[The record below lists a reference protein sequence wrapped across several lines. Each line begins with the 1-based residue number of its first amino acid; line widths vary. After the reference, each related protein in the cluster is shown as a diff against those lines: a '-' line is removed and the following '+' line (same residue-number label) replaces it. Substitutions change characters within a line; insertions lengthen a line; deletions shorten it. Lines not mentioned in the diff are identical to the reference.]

1 MTRLIQGIRQG
12 RFEFPILSLM
22 LLVLHVDIWGDLS
35 GLQSYALLVAH
46 FGFFLLW
53 QPLWEK
59 GHSVQLL
66 QVAAA
71 VALFLI
77 AYTWLQWWL
86 LGLWV
91 VLLIGLVSSRILYA
105 GAPRPYYLLAV
116 LTLVT
121 ELLIG
126 IVPAVVRP
134 IILPGTVGGT
144 FAYLLLVP
152 ILLIMAGSPD
162 PRAQTGRVQ
171 VDLLHGL
178 LASALVSL
186 VALGSIVITNLTDA
200 DYVDGLIAA
209 VFTTALSLLA
219 ISWLWNPRVGFTGLG
234 VLLNRYMLTI
244 GGPFEQWLT
253 QLSELTDRPG
263 LSPEAFLRR
272 ATELMLQHEWLN
284 GIEWSGDYLDIT
296 LGEQRGPSILF
307 RQGSLLARVFFRSQ
321 PGTALQLH
329 TRLLLRMVAQFYNA
343 KQREFEQ
350 RTQAQLQVIHSTGAR
365 LTHDIK
371 NLVQSL
377 QGLLSAARNIPAERE
392 GELKELLVRQ
402 LPLINERLNRT
413 LEKLRA
419 PGSAEIRVGSL
430 QDWWRE
436 LKHRFEG
443 RGLRFADSGGEAMGI
458 PLELFDSV
466 AENLIENAIHKRQ
479 YQPGIE
485 IEVALESGHE
495 GVTLRVCD
503 SGSIIPEGEAERLFS
518 EPSESGQGLGVGLY
532 QSADLARRL
541 NYRLRLVE
549 NRQGRVCFELTSRRS
564 ATQLPT
570 AAISATARG
579 D

>member
-1 MTRLIQGIRQG
+1 MNRLIEGIRQG
-12 RFEFPILSLM
+12 RFEFPILGLM
-22 LLVLHVDIWGDLS
+22 LLVLHVDIWGHLS
-35 GLQSYALLVAH
+35 GPESYALLIAH

-53 QPLWEK
+53 QPVWEK
-59 GHSVQLL
+59 EHSVQLL

-77 AYTWLQWWL
+77 AYTWLDLWL

-91 VLLIGLVSSRILYA
+91 VLLVGLVSSRILYA

-121 ELLIG
+121 ELVIG
-126 IVPAVVRP
+126 IVPGVVKP
-134 IILPGTVGGT
+134 IALPAAVGGA
-144 FAYLLLVP
+144 FSYLLLLP
-152 ILLIMAGSPD
+152 IFLVMLGKPDSQGQAG
-162 PRAQTGRVQ
+162 AVQ

-178 LASALVSL
+178 LTSALVSL
-186 VALGSIVITNLTDA
+186 VTLGSIVITNLTA
-200 DYVDGLIAA
+200 TDYVDALITA
-209 VFTTALSLLA
+209 VFTTALGLLT
-219 ISWLWNPRVGFTGLG
+219 ISWLWNPRVGFSGLG

-263 LSPEAFLRR
+263 LSPETFLRR
-272 ATELMLQHEWLN
+272 ATELLLEQEWLN
-284 GIEWSGDYLDIT
+284 GIEWSGDHLDIT
-296 LGEQRGPSILF
+296 LGNKRGPNVLF
-307 RQGSLLARVFFRSQ
+307 GQGSLQARVFFRSQ
-321 PGTALQLH
+321 PGAALELH
-329 TRLLLRMVAQFYNA
+329 TRLLLRMLAQFHDA

-419 PGSAEIRVGSL
+419 PGNAEIRVGSL

-443 RGLRFADSGGEAMGI
+443 RGLRFADPGGEAMGI
-458 PLELFDSV
+458 PLDLFDSV
-466 AENLIENAIHKRQ
+466 AENLIENAIQKRQ

-485 IEVALESGHE
+485 IAVALQSGHE
-495 GVTLRVCD
+495 GVTLQVCD
-503 SGSIIPEGEAERLFS
+503 SGSVIPESDAERLFS

-532 QSADLARRL
+532 QSADLARRF

-549 NRQGRVCFELTSRRS
+549 NHEGRVCFELTSRRS
-564 ATQLPT
+564 TAGPPT

>member
-1 MTRLIQGIRQG
+1 MTRLIEGIRQG
-12 RFEFPILSLM
+12 RFEFPILGLM
-22 LLVLHVDIWGDLS
+22 LLVLHVDIWGHLS
-35 GLQSYALLVAH
+35 GLQSYALLIAH

-59 GHSVQLL
+59 EHSVQLL

-77 AYTWLQWWL
+77 AYTWLQAWL

-126 IVPAVVRP
+126 IVPVVVKP
-134 IILPGTVGGT
+134 IVLAGTVAGT
-144 FAYLLLVP
+144 FAYLLLLP
-152 ILLIMAGSPD
+152 IFLVMLGSPD

-186 VALGSIVITNLTDA
+186 VALGGIVITNLTDA
-200 DYVDGLIAA
+200 DYVDALIVA
-209 VFTTALSLLA
+209 VFTTALGLLA

-272 ATELMLQHEWLN
+272 STELMLQHEWLN

-296 LGEQRGPSILF
+296 LGEKRGPSVLF
-307 RQGSLLARVFFRSQ
+307 RQGALQACVFFRSQ
-321 PGTALQLH
+321 PGTALELH
-329 TRLLLRMVAQFYNA
+329 TRLLLRMVTQFYNA

-377 QGLLSAARNIPAERE
+377 QGLLSAAQNIPAERE

-413 LEKLRA
+413 LEKLRT
-419 PGSAEIRVGSL
+419 PGSAGIRVGSL
-430 QDWWRE
+430 QEWWRD

-443 RGLRFADSGGEAMGI
+443 RGLRFADPGGEAMGI
-458 PLELFDSV
+458 PLDLFDSV
-466 AENLIENAIHKRQ
+466 AENLIENGIQKRQ

-485 IEVALESGHE
+485 IEVALESGNE

-503 SGSIIPEGEAERLFS
+503 SGSVIPEREAERLFS

-549 NRQGRVCFELTSRRS
+549 NRQGRVCFELTSIRS
-564 ATQLPT
+564 ATPLPT